1 MVVNQPSAAAVLRDS
16 NCLSLQHN
24 DDSKS
29 PTLPSEFDLSNM
41 DRYFSSYDGD
51 IFRSPDSTP
60 TIAATISSTI
70 GKGGTTTLESS
81 SQRNV
86 IPSGS

>member
-51 IFRSPDSTP
+51 LFRSPDSRRLP
-60 TIAATISSTI
+60 LLRLLVVLFA
-70 GKGGTTTLESS
+70 GGGTTTLESS

-86 IPSGS
+86 KPS